1 MVYVEATLHTAANM
15 DESRIVPFLTS
26 MLALTLAMTTMTTGA
41 CLHRPPEGWELPS
54 RITTPFQ
61 LYTEPPFQA

>member
-41 CLHRPPEGWELPS
+41 CLDRPPELPS
-54 RITTPFQ
+54 TVRLFLSHAEPFS
-61 LYTEPPFQA
+61 